1 MGGLRR
7 RQRAAVMVAAVATA
21 VTCGLATSVPAAAG
35 TAGTDPPAH
44 PSGKEDATPDAAAPV
59 RLSAVGDMIL
69 GNTPDLP
76 ARPRHY
82 LDVVDR
88 AITGRA
94 NLVFANLEGTLTT
107 RTEGKCRGSGGGDCF
122 NFRNPPRY
130 AGYFAAAGFTV
141 VNNANNHSHDFG
153 QSGLDDTVHAIRAA
167 GMKQT
172 GLPGQI
178 TVVRLGSV
186 RVALVGFA
194 PYAGTADM
202 LRLRSAAAL
211 IREARTRARVV
222 IVYMHAGAEGSDR
235 QHVTGAE
242 EYFVGEDRGNPQ
254 RFAHMAIRN
263 GASLVITSGPHV
275 VRGME
280 FFKGH
285 LIAYSLGNFA
295 NFHNF
300 GSGGVLSDSAILHV
314 ALTAKGGFKAARLRG
329 VLLDSSG
336 HPTMGGGTVALVKRL
351 SKEDFHSHRAHITK
365 AGRIHPPA

>member
-222 IVYMHAGAEGSDR
+222 IVYMHAGAEG
-235 QHVTGAE
+235 
-242 EYFVGEDRGNPQ
+242 YFVGEDRGNAEK
-254 RFAHMAIRN
+254 FAHLAIRN
-263 GASLVITSGPHV
+263 GASLVIASGPHV
-275 VRGME
+275 LRGMQ
-280 FFKGH
+280 FYRHH

-300 GSGGVLSDSAILHV
+300 ASGGVLSDSAILHV
-314 ALTAKGGFKAARLRG
+314 RLNRSGRFEGGRLVPVR
-329 VLLDSSG
+329 LDSAG
-336 HPTMGGGTVALVKRL
+336 HPTLGGPSIRLVRTL
-351 SKEDFHSHRAHITK
+351 SKQDFGRRAPRI
-365 AGRIHPPA
+365 GRLGVIRQPE